1 MPEILKLILNSLLF
15 FCLVACNEGSDMVLL
30 LNKAEMYMSEKPDSA
45 LSLLDSIIQPEDL
58 SNEQYALW
66 CLLYTQA
73 QDKNWIEHTSDSI
86 INVAVEYFKE
96 KNDPH
101 RKAQA
106 YYCQGRVLSK
116 WMRQGCGIWKPI

>member
-15 FCLVACNEGSDMVLL
+15 FCLVACNEGSDMALL

-96 KNDPH
+96 K
-101 RKAQA
+101 
-106 YYCQGRVLSK
+106 
-116 WMRQGCGIWKPI
+116 